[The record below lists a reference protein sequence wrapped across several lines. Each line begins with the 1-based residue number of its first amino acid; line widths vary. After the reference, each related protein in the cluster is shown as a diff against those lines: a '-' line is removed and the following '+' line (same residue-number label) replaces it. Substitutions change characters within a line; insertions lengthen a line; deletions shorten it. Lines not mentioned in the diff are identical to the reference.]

1 MNEQDYLLGI
11 DVGSTTV
18 KVAIMDQVGEI
29 LYSEYHRHFARIQET
44 LAEVLRRGFREA
56 GKRTGTACHHRQRRY
71 GTGPGHEDPLCPGS
85 HRCEREP
92 GPPVS
97 PDRCSHRAG
106 GEDAKILYLTGGR
119 DQRMN
124 GICAGGTG
132 SFIDQMAALL
142 GTDAEGLNEYARNY
156 KRIYPIAARCGVF
169 AKSDLQP
176 LINEGAAK
184 EDLAVSIF
192 QAVVNQTISGLAQGR
207 PIRGNVAF
215 LGGPLHFMPELQKAF
230 VRTLKLTPEQTIVPE
245 NSHLFAAMGSAQYAA
260 ANLPEQMTSFPLDE
274 LCEKLE
280 KGIHL
285 EAEIK
290 RLPPLFQDE
299 AEYNQFVERHAYYKI
314 KRADLA
320 TASGKCYL
328 GIDAGSTTT
337 KLALI
342 NAHGDLLWSFYEGN
356 VGSPLNTVI
365 KAMAQLQ
372 KLMPPDLKITYA
384 CSTGYG
390 EQLLKEA
397 LGLDEGEVET
407 IAHTTAAL
415 FFDHQVD
422 CVLDIGG
429 QDMKCIKIKEGVV
442 DSITLNEAC
451 SSGCGSFLESFANSL
466 GLTAEQFAEAALY
479 APSPV
484 DLGTRCTVFMNS
496 NVKQAQKE
504 GASLGDISAGL
515 SYSVVKNALY
525 KVLKCNTPQELGE
538 HIVVQGGTFYNNA
551 VLRCFE
557 NILGASVIRPDI
569 AGIMVPSA
577 RRLSPWTAATDARA
591 RCSRWMRSRTS
602 PGRAVWCA
610 ADAVRTTASLR

>member
-29 LYSEYHRHFARIQET
+29 LYSEYRRHFARIQET
-44 LAEVLRRGFREA
+44 LAEVLRRASEKLGSVPVLPA
-56 GKRTGTACHHRQRRY
+56 ITGSGGMALAQAMKIPFVQEVIAVSESLDRRY
-71 GTGPGHEDPLCPGS
+71 PQTDVAIEL
-85 HRCEREP
+85 
-92 GPPVS
+92 
-97 PDRCSHRAG
+97 G

-260 ANLPEQMTSFPLDE
+260 ANLPEQMTSFPLNE

-397 LGLDEGEVET
+397 LGLDEG
-407 IAHTTAAL
+407 
-415 FFDHQVD
+415 
-422 CVLDIGG
+422 
-429 QDMKCIKIKEGVV
+429 
-442 DSITLNEAC
+442 
-451 SSGCGSFLESFANSL
+451 
-466 GLTAEQFAEAALY
+466 
-479 APSPV
+479 
-484 DLGTRCTVFMNS
+484 
-496 NVKQAQKE
+496 
-504 GASLGDISAGL
+504 
-515 SYSVVKNALY
+515 
-525 KVLKCNTPQELGE
+525 
-538 HIVVQGGTFYNNA
+538 
-551 VLRCFE
+551 
-557 NILGASVIRPDI
+557 
-569 AGIMVPSA
+569 
-577 RRLSPWTAATDARA
+577 
-591 RCSRWMRSRTS
+591 
-602 PGRAVWCA
+602 
-610 ADAVRTTASLR
+610 